1 MHAKSG
7 HEQRGGFTPV
17 IRCGMGTARMG
28 SASDYLLRASRIPAS
43 RPGPN
48 GQPRDIW
55 SDLTILPLQ
64 LPHEPGGARLCL
76 DRGSKAPT
84 GLMPFLFAAHPP
96 ADRRIPSV
104 CVILRAALQRNGS
117 QRFPQA

>member
-1 MHAKSG
+1 
-7 HEQRGGFTPV
+7 
-17 IRCGMGTARMG
+17 MGAALNG
-28 SASDYLLRASRIPAS
+28 ISIGLPAASKRIPAS

-48 GQPRDIW
+48 GPPRDIW

-64 LPHEPGGARLCL
+64 LPPEPGGARLCL

>member
-1 MHAKSG
+1 MGSGPKGISTGLPAKSKPHPG
-7 HEQRGGFTPV
+7 EQAGAKR
-17 IRCGMGTARMG
+17 
-28 SASDYLLRASRIPAS
+28 
-43 RPGPN
+43 
-48 GQPRDIW
+48 QPRDIW

-64 LPHEPGGARLCL
+64 LPYEPGGARLCL
-76 DRGSKAPT
+76 HRGSKAT
-84 GLMPFLFAAHPP
+84 TDLMPFLLAAHPP